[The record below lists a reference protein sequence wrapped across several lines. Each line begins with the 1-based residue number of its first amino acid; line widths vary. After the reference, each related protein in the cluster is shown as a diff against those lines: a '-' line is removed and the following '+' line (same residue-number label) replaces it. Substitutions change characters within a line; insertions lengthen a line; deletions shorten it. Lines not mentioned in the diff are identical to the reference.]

1 MDKVI
6 VFQLPERPISVIYQA
21 DYGLPIDRIGQKDV
35 PDGVPFWIVP
45 SEEIPTDRTF
55 RNAWELDHA
64 AMGEPDGVGDT
75 AEFDAWYEEAVA
87 KPAREAAE
95 AAQKALDEM
104 REQLEVQAE

>member
-35 PDGVPFWIVP
+35 PDGVPFWIIQ

-75 AEFDAWYEEAVA
+75 PEFDAWYEETVGKA
-87 KPAREAAE
+87 AREAA
-95 AAQKALDEM
+95 DEV
-104 REQLEVQAE
+104 REQLEVQEE